1 MGELLNQNHKT
12 QDLDLETDLLQ
23 TITTMPTQDSSLAM
37 ELLMPVLLE
46 QLLELLANMLQTR
59 SSTPVQEVV
68 PGSKIQTTEFLV
80 EILVTFF
87 LELSQDLLGLQL
99 QTLLLEVHVEDK
111 ISYHNIICTISKTSL
126 PIHFVL
132 QAVSCNKQSS
142 DTIVHILDSI
152 LYKFDFLTK

>member
-1 MGELLNQNHKT
+1 MGNQNHKT

-23 TITTMPTQDSSLAM
+23 TITTMPTQGSSLAM

-46 QLLELLANMLQTR
+46 QPLELLANMLQTI

-80 EILVTFF
+80 EILETFF
-87 LELSQDLLGLQL
+87 LELSQDLQGHQL
-99 QTLLLEVHVEDK
+99 QTLLLEVHVGDK
-111 ISYHNIICTISKTSL
+111 ISYHSKTSL

-142 DTIVHILDSI
+142 DTTVHILDSI

>member
-1 MGELLNQNHKT
+1 MGSSGIKAV
-12 QDLDLETDLLQ
+12 LQ
-23 TITTMPTQDSSLAM
+23 
-37 ELLMPVLLE
+37 V
-46 QLLELLANMLQTR
+46 
-59 SSTPVQEVV
+59 
-68 PGSKIQTTEFLV
+68 SKIPTTEFLV

-87 LELSQDLLGLQL
+87 LELSQDLLGHQL

-111 ISYHNIICTISKTSL
+111 ISYHDIICTISKTSL